1 MAELQL
7 VVRYQTRLTRAG
19 FYSVVALA
27 PVWSL
32 AAPALFGMFL
42 GYTLQNPGVAPTY
55 VIVTLAVVL
64 MSITLGGIMSAA
76 LFEDDRINVSKDG
89 LSIPLILMGLRMRRN
104 FFWSELASATVVDS
118 KAGETQLVLTFNNA
132 MPIVLSTAA
141 IKREELEQL
150 LMAIELWASRCQRAP
165 ELIAYQAELRND
177 SKGKGLVSYTQMWE
191 EELGRRFSNT
201 SFVPLE
207 PGQALQ
213 KGRLKVVRQLAF
225 GGYSAIYLAQI
236 NKLELVVLKE
246 AVVPPSVNADLRNI
260 AEEHLAREAKLLATL
275 SHPQIAR
282 VLDCFAE
289 DGRHYMVL
297 EHISGQDLRQYVKQN
312 GPQSETTVRGWAKQL
327 AGIVQYL
334 HEQSPPI
341 VHRDLTPDN
350 ILLRNDGT
358 LVLIDFGASNQ
369 FVGTATGTMIGKQS
383 YIAPEQLRG
392 KAVPQS
398 DLYALGGT
406 LNFLLTGKEPVPLMV
421 AHPAKLVESVS
432 PEFDELIAKCTALDV
447 EDRLESAFQFASL
460 LEALP
465 QPTESREEDKAPEAV
480 QA

>member
-32 AAPALFGMFL
+32 GAPALFGMFL
-42 GYTLQNPGVAPTY
+42 GYTLQHPNVAPTA
-55 VIVTLAVVL
+55 VIVTLALVL
-64 MSITLGGIMSAA
+64 MSITVGGILCAA

-89 LSIPLILMGLRMRRN
+89 LSIPLILMGMRMRRN
-104 FFWSELASATVVDS
+104 FFWSELASATLIDS
-118 KAGETQLVLTFNNA
+118 RAGKAQLVLTFNNA
-132 MPIVLSTAA
+132 MPIVLSTSA

-150 LMAIELWASRCQRAP
+150 LMAIELWANRCQRAP
-165 ELIAYQAELRND
+165 ELIAYQSELRND

-207 PGQALQ
+207 PGQSLQ

-275 SHPQIAR
+275 SHPQIAK
-282 VLDCFAE
+282 VLDCFTE
-289 DGRHYMVL
+289 EGRHYMLL

-312 GPQSETTVRGWAKQL
+312 GPQPEALVREWARQL

-334 HEQSPPI
+334 HAQSPPVI
-341 VHRDLTPDN
+341 HRDLTPDN
-350 ILLRNDGT
+350 IVLRNDGT
-358 LVLIDFGASNQ
+358 LILIDFGASNQ

-383 YIAPEQLRG
+383 YISPEQLRG

-406 LNFLLTGKEPVPLMV
+406 LNFLLTGQEPVPLMV
-421 AHPAKLVESVS
+421 AHPAKTVESVS
-432 PEFDELIAKCTALDV
+432 PEFDQLIANCTALDV
-447 EDRLESAFQFASL
+447 EDRVASAEQLASL
-460 LEALP
+460 LDALP
-465 QPTESREEDKAPEAV
+465 DLDESRQEGKAPEAV